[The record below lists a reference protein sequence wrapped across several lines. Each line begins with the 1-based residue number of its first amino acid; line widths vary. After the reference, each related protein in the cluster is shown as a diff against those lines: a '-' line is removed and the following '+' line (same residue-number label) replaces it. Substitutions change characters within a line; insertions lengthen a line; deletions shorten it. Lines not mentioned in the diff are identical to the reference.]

1 MIGAAVQDLLGV
13 LPFIPVLPDG
23 AVHPL
28 TTAGIKPGEA
38 VVAIREKKTGGS
50 DLDVVSGGS
59 AVVIALPGLTAQKP
73 PAKAAGAVLNLLV
86 ASRIE
91 NTGDGH
97 GFPAKDH
104 LQVAGG
110 DGKMRSL
117 DLTALSEPVRDALLT
132 GLKPGDRPV
141 GLGASATGPELALS
155 VIRGGTARSVA
166 IPARDVGVAIDFG
179 RETEPYKLTSWTEA
193 FVIAND
199 AAVQMVDTTLRF
211 IPRFFKKAEHG
222 GIDPNKAL
230 TGPVG
235 IFNLLRKS
243 VEVEGYAYF
252 LKWIA
257 IIGLNL
263 FLINLLPIPITD
275 GGQLTMMGIEAIIRR
290 PLPDRA
296 RNAFMWVGLVMVGAL
311 MLYVIGLDVLRLFGV
326 M

>member
-1 MIGAAVQDLLGV
+1 MGRLGV
-13 LPFIPVLPDG
+13 LPFIPALPDG
-23 AVHPL
+23 GVHPL
-28 TTAGIKPGEA
+28 AAAGLKPGDA
-38 VVAIREKKTGGS
+38 VVAMRDRSGS
-50 DLDVVSGGS
+50 AELDVVTGASE
-59 AVVIALPGLTAQKP
+59 VTIPLPGLTSATL
-73 PAKAAGAVLNLLV
+73 PAKCEAVLAHLM
-86 ASRIE
+86 SSTIE

-104 LQVAGG
+104 LQVKRA
-110 DGKMRSL
+110 DGKVRAV
-117 DLTALSEPVRDALLT
+117 DLTPLDEPVRDALLT
-132 GLKPGDRPV
+132 GLKAGDRVVQDGIAPDGKGRLLTV
-141 GLGASATGPELALS
+141 
-155 VIRGGTARSVA
+155 VRGGVPRSVS
-166 IPARDVGVAIDFG
+166 IPLRDVGIALLFG
-179 RETEPYKLTSWTEA
+179 RETEPYRLASWSEA
-193 FVIAND
+193 FVLAND

-230 TGPVG
+230 TGPIG

-275 GGQLTMMGIEAIIRR
+275 GGQLMMMGIEAAIRR
-290 PLPDRA
+290 PLPDKA
-296 RNAFMWVGLVMVGAL
+296 RNAFMWVGLVMVAAL
-311 MLYVIGLDVLRLFGV
+311 MLYVIGLDILRLTGL